1 MRNNVKKL
9 AVRLAAIPAIALAT
23 AGAAMADT
31 TTAPTTALALAQSV
45 DLSDAK
51 GAGLVIV
58 GLLVSAG
65 VVLWGARLVLS
76 KFQPR
81 V

>member
-1 MRNNVKKL
+1 MRKFNRKQLAARL
-9 AVRLAAIPAIALAT
+9 AVVSSTVIVGIGTAIAQ
-23 AGAAMADT
+23 
-31 TTAPTTALALAQSV
+31 TAPTTAAALAQSV

-51 GAGLVIV
+51 SAGLIIV

-76 KFQPR
+76 KFRPK

>member
-1 MRNNVKKL
+1 MRNLKSFAAKVGTGVVTL
-9 AVRLAAIPAIALAT
+9 ALVPM
-23 AGAAMADT
+23 AMAQ
-31 TTAPTTALALAQSV
+31 TAPTTAVGLAQAV

-51 GAGLVIV
+51 SAGLIVV
-58 GLLVSAG
+58 GLLVGAG

-76 KFQPR
+76 KFSPR

>member
-1 MRNNVKKL
+1 MRNFKQTL
-9 AVRLAAIPAIALAT
+9 ARVAAPIVMLAS
-23 AGAAMADT
+23 AGAAFAQ
-31 TTAPTTALALAQSV
+31 AAPPTTAVGLAQTV
-45 DLSDAK
+45 DLADAK
-51 GAGLVIV
+51 SAGLVIV

-76 KFQPR
+76 KFKPK

>member
-1 MRNNVKKL
+1 MRYIKSKVVGL
-9 AVRLAAIPAIALAT
+9 L
-23 AGAAMADT
+23 GAALTTGAAHVVMAQT
-31 TTAPTTALALAQSV
+31 STAPTTAAGLAQAV

-51 GAGLVIV
+51 SAGLIIV
-58 GLLVSAG
+58 GLLVAVG

-76 KFQPR
+76 KFKPK

>member
-1 MRNNVKKL
+1 MRKL
-9 AVRLAAIPAIALAT
+9 SLVISSLIASMLFAPSLVLAQS
-23 AGAAMADT
+23 
-31 TTAPTTALALAQSV
+31 APTTAVGLAQAV

-51 GAGLVIV
+51 SAGLIIV
-58 GLLVSAG
+58 GLLVAAG

-76 KFQPR
+76 KFRPK